1 MPCCMQTKQ
10 IVDQA
15 LQTPNSVGGGTGAF
29 AEGRAAP
36 GADLMRHKTLLAER
50 SQSLSARR
58 APVSK
63 PTTVTKARNA
73 CRQAPASAKIGRFVF
88 RQTSGTELQPGNLP
102 PGCATLLR
110 RCPQGQTQ
118 HGQRVGSNGQSRD
131 VFQGY
136 VGMLP
141 QKPQDAIGQRP
152 IKPCR
157 PVLTRRSE
165 KRAKIARRYAV
176 GVSETVQPTRQK
188 FTGCRHDSHR
198 PTVSHCICIPLCRC
212 DGDHGRP
219 EPHVIS

>member
-1 MPCCMQTKQ
+1 MQTKQ

-88 RQTSGTELQPGNLP
+88 RQTGRAELQPGRLRLW
-102 PGCATLLR
+102 CATLLR

-118 HGQRVGSNGQSRD
+118 PGKGSGAMVRAAMSSKGMWYVLPETAECDLASLDQD
-131 VFQGY
+131 VPTSSDLALREAHQNSAE
-136 VGMLP
+136 V
-141 QKPQDAIGQRP
+141 
-152 IKPCR
+152 CR
-157 PVLTRRSE
+157 LR
-165 KRAKIARRYAV
+165 KRGGAASSTEVHLVRA
-176 GVSETVQPTRQK
+176 
-188 FTGCRHDSHR
+188 
-198 PTVSHCICIPLCRC
+198 
-212 DGDHGRP
+212 
-219 EPHVIS
+219 